1 MGNKEHSNQGPLSEQ
16 LTRTNEYVIYRNH
29 LRN

>member
-1 MGNKEHSNQGPLSEQ
+1 MGNKEHSNYGPLSEQ
-16 LTRTNEYVIYRNH
+16 LSRANEHVIYRNH